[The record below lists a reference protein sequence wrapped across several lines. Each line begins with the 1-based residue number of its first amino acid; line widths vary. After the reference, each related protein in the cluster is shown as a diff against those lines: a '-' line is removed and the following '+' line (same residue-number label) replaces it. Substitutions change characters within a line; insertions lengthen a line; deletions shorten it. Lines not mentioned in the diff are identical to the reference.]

1 MNQSLMKLRIR
12 AVARVGCVEGDTP
25 PENELSAKRVRN
37 VSIVSKNFGGLYTN
51 IIVNWRGG
59 GGTVASC
66 RLIHVV
72 GRFYGTPPL
81 FSFFATPC

>member
-1 MNQSLMKLRIR
+1 M
-12 AVARVGCVEGDTP
+12 EGDTP

-59 GGTVASC
+59 GGYSC
-66 RLIHVV
+66 FLSA
-72 GRFYGTPPL
+72 Y
-81 FSFFATPC
+81 PCCRQILWDTSLVQLLRDALLRMRTHDLPAQWSHL